1 MFCAACYGPNLK
13 RIVVRLT
20 KSRANSKNFILRFKL
35 ATKTW
40 NNMEE
45 TNVEM
50 HSVMIVVTG
59 ILLAFVLY
67 PDDTNASILSGI
79 DEPTGN
85 AYEDTYIAEEE
96 NATFTSGSNQ
106 TGNDNNTG
114 TQR

>member
-1 MFCAACYGPNLK
+1 
-13 RIVVRLT
+13 
-20 KSRANSKNFILRFKL
+20 
-35 ATKTW
+35 
-40 NNMEE
+40 MEE
-45 TNVEM
+45 TNVKM

-67 PDDTNASILSGI
+67 SDDTNASILSGI

-106 TGNDNNTG
+106 TANDNNTG